1 MTEDQALLLQLD
13 HVTVSLEAAI
23 DNGVWTE
30 VDEGIC
36 EHCYAVGIVFEAN
49 DQLMATLANIQ
60 NPATICKG
68 CLIHR
73 TLWNAYLDIY
83 P

>member
-13 HVTVSLEAAI
+13 HVTISLEAAI

-36 EHCYAVGIVFEAN
+36 EHCYSVGVVFEAN
-49 DQLMATLANIQ
+49 DELMATLANIQ

>member
-49 DQLMATLANIQ
+49 DELMATLANIQ

>member
-1 MTEDQALLLQLD
+1 MADDPILLLQLD
-13 HVTVSLEAAI
+13 HVTISLEAAI

-36 EHCYAVGIVFEAN
+36 EHCYSVGKVFEAN
-49 DQLMATLANIQ
+49 DELMATLANIQ
-60 NPATICKG
+60 NPSIICKE

-73 TLWNAYLDIY
+73 TLWNSYLEIY

>member
-23 DNGVWTE
+23 ENGVWTE

-49 DQLMATLANIQ
+49 DELMATLANIQ

>member
-1 MTEDQALLLQLD
+1 MAEDPILLLQLD
-13 HVTVSLEAAI
+13 HVAISLEAAI

-30 VDEGIC
+30 IDEGIC
-36 EHCYAVGIVFEAN
+36 EHCYSVGTVFEAN
-49 DQLMATLANIQ
+49 DELMATLANIQ
-60 NPATICKG
+60 NPANICKG

-73 TLWNAYLDIY
+73 TLWNSYLDIY

>member
-23 DNGVWTE
+23 ENGVWTE